1 MTTVTSTCAMA
12 LLPEDSI
19 LVGGH
24 FYEVVNTVINAADS
38 LVVNLRS
45 SKVSNYLAN
54 MTIELNPY
62 ELIKIYK

>member
-24 FYEVVNTVINAADS
+24 FYEVVNTVINAVDT

-45 SKVSNYLAN
+45 SKVSNYLAT
-54 MTIELNPY
+54 MTIELDPY